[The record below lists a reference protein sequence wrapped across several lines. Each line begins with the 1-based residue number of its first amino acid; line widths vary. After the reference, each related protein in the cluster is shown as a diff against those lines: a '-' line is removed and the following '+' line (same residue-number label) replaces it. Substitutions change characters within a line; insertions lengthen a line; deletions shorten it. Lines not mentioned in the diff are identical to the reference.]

1 MEWNY
6 SECGGDSDVDEEDS
20 NPDPNQPMSASFN
33 AEQTEVLQVLRQ
45 TLELPKG
52 LCAQPD
58 VFWEFFAPE
67 NLWNELPQETRDEL
81 MAQHLPQF
89 PPELEVDEGAE
100 KEATLQ
106 MLFHREAFRF
116 NSSPL
121 VDFQRNLEQGNYL
134 QDVVKYRAKIAKS
147 ERREQRFQECDRI
160 SRMASRLVESRK
172 ELLQAMNPKASHSNN
187 TRKNPKR
194 ESTAD
199 KTLSESV
206 AMRARKRYMHE
217 MKNIMLEANLPLSES
232 DDEEHS
238 LTNSN
243 INNNNIR
250 IPRKQGRPS
259 LAMTTATTTDYILSE
274 SGAGGL
280 GIPYKINGTFAY
292 KPSKSTN
299 SVADLLLPKTAFN
312 DDYLKHALRRH
323 KKRKTEEPVS

>member
-89 PPELEVDEGAE
+89 PPELEVDDEAE

-121 VDFQRNLEQGNYL
+121 VDFQRNLEEGNYL

-259 LAMTTATTTDYILSE
+259 LATTDYILSE

-299 SVADLLLPKTAFN
+299 SVADLLLPKAAFN

-323 KKRKTEEPVS
+323 KKRKTEDPVS